1 MKLCSNSE
9 QFNSSCA
16 SRYYCLH
23 LLLIWFIYLCF
34 TKRQMVIQYQ
44 LQSYQ
49 IDMLNVTMYIFK
61 TLIKTLQINHLLKC
75 CSYARMLEIKKI
87 DISIFH
93 CVYVRSYGYFA
104 FLVKTSKNS
113 ILSTKISYLVFSVSG
128 KESEKIFIRLD
139 SSW

>member
-1 MKLCSNSE
+1 MKLCSNFE

-23 LLLIWFIYLCF
+23 LLLIWFIYLRF
-34 TKRQMVIQYQ
+34 TKMQMVIQYQ

-49 IDMLNVTMYIFK
+49 IDMRNVAMYIFK

-75 CSYARMLEIKKI
+75 CSYARMFEIKKI

-93 CVYVRSYGYFA
+93 CVYVRSYRYFA

-113 ILSTKISYLVFSVSG
+113 ILSTETSYLVFSVPG